1 MSLGILTL
9 FGPTTPSGSPGTWT
23 PSSGAPTLTGQNGS
37 LCAVLDWAMAQK
49 SWTTLF
55 STTNSRV
62 YKQAAG
68 NGNCLLVTHDSAV
81 VTAANFALWRGA
93 ETATAATSAGLGNAF
108 PTVAQSAD
116 TAQRFPLSPGANSTP
131 VAYQIQISDR
141 YVRVLAQSGAGGQW
155 TGTHFGD
162 PPATFSGDN
171 YATVC
176 TGASGTSNTVD
187 MLGQSA
193 SGSLPSGWFDR
204 TIDGT
209 LLSSL
214 AVQTGRAGQT
224 AMGILLNQPV
234 AMGGYLNRILR
245 DKCPMSCFGSKT
257 TTSGVLAIPNRVWI
271 PNLWN
276 PQHNG
281 IGTSLLNGQT
291 FTDTAYNA
299 SSIFRVYAANNASA
313 WAIIEES
320 DTWNIPGG

>member
-1 MSLGILTL
+1 MSLGMLTL

-23 PSSGAPTLTGQNGS
+23 PSAGAPTLTGQNGS
-37 LCAVLDWAMAQK
+37 LVAVLDWAMAQK

-81 VTAANFALWRGA
+81 VTAANFALWRGG
-93 ETATAATSAGLGNAF
+93 ETATAATSAGLGNPF
-108 PTVAQSAD
+108 PTVAQAAD
-116 TAQRFPLSPGANSTP
+116 TAQRLQVSQAANSTP

-141 YVRVLAQSGAGGQW
+141 YVRILVQSSLAANAWQ
-155 TGTHFGD
+155 GTHFGD
-162 PPATFSGDN
+162 LAATYSGDN

-176 TGASGTSNTVD
+176 GGPSTTSGQIDIFVSTAL
-187 MLGQSA
+187 M
-193 SGSLPSGWFDR
+193 SGWFDR

-209 LLSSL
+209 LLSSVCQSG
-214 AVQTGRAGQT
+214 ARFGQASWGLVT
-224 AMGILLNQPV
+224 NLPV

-245 DKCPMSCFGSKT
+245 DKISAQCFGSKT
-257 TTSGVLAIPNRVWI
+257 TTNGVLAIPNRGWV
-271 PNLWN
+271 PNIWN
-276 PQHNG
+276 PLHNG

-299 SSIFRVYAANNASA
+299 SSIFRVYVGNTSS
-313 WAIIEES
+313 WLIIEES
-320 DTWNIPGG
+320 DTWSIPSG